1 MGFYYEKV
9 VRPVLFRMDPEK
21 AHDLGVTALD
31 YLGRVRPLCR
41 LMEKWNL
48 VHPPRPIK
56 VFGLE
61 FPNAVGLAAGMDK
74 NGRFWR
80 AAPALGFGHIEIG
93 TVTHRQQPGNERP
106 RVFRYPRHGAII
118 NRMGFNNEGAEAV
131 ASRLKQQLGGGQ
143 RTRRIPL
150 GINIG
155 KSRIVSLD
163 QAVEDYLNAFR
174 LLAEYADYV
183 VVNVSSP
190 NTRDLRKLQAEDQLD
205 VLLAELRE
213 TNFSRAR
220 KLGQQPTPVLL
231 KIAPDLG
238 FREIDGI
245 LETIERRELDG
256 IVATNTTI
264 ERPEP
269 MQRVRESGGLSGAP
283 LHRRSLQVVNY
294 IHRRTKGRLPIIG
307 VGGIAGP
314 DTAGAMMDAGATLV
328 QVYTGMVYKGP
339 FVAKSVARAL
349 APRQSNWI

>member
-41 LMEKWNL
+41 FMEWWNL
-48 VHPPRPIK
+48 VEPPRPIK
-56 VFGLE
+56 LFGLE

-80 AAPALGFGHIEIG
+80 AGPALGFGHVEIG
-93 TVTHRQQPGNERP
+93 TVTYRQQPGNERP
-106 RVFRYPRHGAII
+106 RVFRYPEHGAII
-118 NRMGFNNEGAEAV
+118 NRMGFNNEGAEAI
-131 ASRLKQQLGGGQ
+131 ASRLRQQLGGGGK
-143 RTRRIPL
+143 TRRIPL

-155 KSRIVSLD
+155 KSRIVPLD
-163 QAVEDYLNAFR
+163 QAVEDYLHSFR
-174 LLAEYADYV
+174 SLVDYADYI

-213 TNFSRAR
+213 SNLSRAR
-220 KLGQQPTPVLL
+220 KLGQQPTPLLL
-231 KIAPDLG
+231 KIAPDLS
-238 FREIDGI
+238 FREIDNV
-245 LETIERRELDG
+245 LETLERREVNG
-256 IVATNTTI
+256 IVATNTTV
-264 ERPEP
+264 ERPQP
-269 MQRVRESGGLSGAP
+269 MHRVRESGGLSGAP

-294 IHRRTKGRLPIIG
+294 IHRCTGGRLPIIG
-307 VGGIAGP
+307 VGGISGP
-314 DTAGAMMDAGATLV
+314 ETAGAMMDAGATLV
-328 QVYTGMVYKGP
+328 QIYSGMVYKGP
-339 FVAKSVARAL
+339 FVAKGIARAL